1 MDFINVDFISPF
13 YMRILATTFMIMMAV
28 SVIIIRLKAS
38 NRPVTI
44 KKIVMP
50 PLGMATGFAMFVE
63 PQMRIPILYGLIA
76 FAAGWLLFSYP
87 LIRTTHFEMKDGQV
101 FAKRSSGFAFILIG
115 LLVIRLLL
123 HEVIEQYVS
132 ILQTGSLFF
141 ILAFGM
147 IVRWRLYMLRKY
159 RDVTTETGM
168 STANPEA

>member
-1 MDFINVDFISPF
+1 MDAISPF
-13 YMRILATTFMIMMAV
+13 YMRIIATAVMILMAV
-28 SVIIIRLKAS
+28 SVIIVRLKAS

-44 KKIVMP
+44 KKIIIP

-63 PQMRIPILYGLIA
+63 PQMRIPVLYGVIA

-87 LIRTTHFEMKDGQV
+87 LIRTTHFEMRDGQV

-115 LLVIRLLL
+115 LLVIRLAL

-147 IVRWRLYMLRKY
+147 IVRWRLYMLKKY
-159 RDVTTETGM
+159 RAITNQTHTNPI
-168 STANPEA
+168 NPEA

>member
-1 MDFINVDFISPF
+1 MDAISPF
-13 YMRILATTFMIMMAV
+13 YMRIIATAVMILMAV
-28 SVIIIRLKAS
+28 SVIIVRLKAS

-44 KKIVMP
+44 KKIIIP

-63 PQMRIPILYGLIA
+63 PQMRISVLYGVIA

-115 LLVIRLLL
+115 LLVIRLAL

-147 IVRWRLYMLRKY
+147 IVRWRLYMLKKY
-159 RDVTTETGM
+159 RAITNQTDTNPI
-168 STANPEA
+168 NPEA

>member
-1 MDFINVDFISPF
+1 MDAISPF
-13 YMRILATTFMIMMAV
+13 YMRIIATAVMILMAV
-28 SVIIIRLKAS
+28 SVIIVRLKAS

-44 KKIVMP
+44 KKIIIP

-63 PQMRIPILYGLIA
+63 PQMRISVLYGVIA

-87 LIRTTHFEMKDGQV
+87 LIRTTHFEMKGGQV

-115 LLVIRLLL
+115 LLVIRLAL

-147 IVRWRLYMLRKY
+147 IVRWRLYMLKKY
-159 RDVTTETGM
+159 RAITNQTDTNPI
-168 STANPEA
+168 NPEA

>member
-1 MDFINVDFISPF
+1 MDAISPF
-13 YMRILATTFMIMMAV
+13 YMRIIATAVMILMAV
-28 SVIIIRLKAS
+28 SVIIVRLKAS

-44 KKIVMP
+44 KKIIIP

-63 PQMRIPILYGLIA
+63 PQMRIPVLYGVIA

-115 LLVIRLLL
+115 LLVIRLAL

-147 IVRWRLYMLRKY
+147 IVRWRLYMLKKY
-159 RDVTTETGM
+159 RAVTNQTEM
-168 STANPEA
+168 NPVNPEA